1 MFVVKLKVGDQVK
14 NELKAYASGFKITH
28 LFMILGAL
36 MIGASIIVQAFLTV
50 EIVNRVFIEKLA
62 YSDISSYLIGLLIV
76 MALRPC
82 VSYLMGKAGVNM
94 AAIVKQRIREALLNK
109 FSRDAL
115 LTSYQGQSGQKVS
128 VLLDAVDEIDSYY
141 SQYIPQVFKTA
152 VIPFFIL
159 IAVSTQ
165 HIETGLIMIVTA
177 PFIPLFYIIIGIR
190 TQKKSE
196 EKLEQMTVFSG
207 RFLDTIQGLT
217 TLNLFRQ
224 SKKYRSIMEESSL
237 NYRDATLEVLK
248 VAFVSSLML
257 ELISMLSIGIIAL
270 EIGLRLIVFNSMSF
284 ATAFFLLMLAPEF
297 YLSLKEL
304 GSAFHTG
311 RGSMSAM
318 KKVSEELH
326 RESDEMK
333 WGDRLLE
340 TKERPPLLA
349 FKNVSYRYQESGFG
363 LSSIDLTIK
372 PYSNTAVIGRSG
384 SGKSTLLNLLG
395 GLLPP
400 QEGAITADEIPL
412 TSLEEES
419 WFSKIGFISQ
429 NPYLFTGTI
438 AENIAIGSK
447 SRDKIQIE
455 AAAEKA
461 GISSFIASLEN
472 GYETVIGESG
482 RGISGGGKQRIALAR
497 AFIKQPEIIL
507 FDEPTTGLDLYTEK
521 VLHTSIKELSKNATM
536 ITVAHRIHTIRNADH
551 IILLDKGNLIA
562 EGTDE
567 SLYASSELYRDMVDT
582 QKAEVTL

>member
-1 MFVVKLKVGDQVK
+1 MK